1 MNHLNLDRNTF
12 LREVSERKK
21 RYIIDGKN
29 FPLPRKYHD
38 KIFYDYSES
47 IKVGK
52 KDRLRSDLYSET
64 LAFERAEYLA
74 AFVAQLRKRA
84 QAKLDTIDYL
94 AVCAILEDEKFALED
109 RASAAK
115 EYYYSA
121 IKKEKI

>member
-1 MNHLNLDRNTF
+1 M
-12 LREVSERKK
+12 REVSERKK

-38 KIFYDYSES
+38 KIFYEYSTS
-47 IKVGK
+47 TQIGK
-52 KDRLRSDLYSET
+52 KDRLRSGLYAET

-84 QAKLDTIDYL
+84 QEKLDAIDYL
-94 AVCAILEDEKFALED
+94 AVCKILEDEDFALEE

>member
-1 MNHLNLDRNTF
+1 MNHLNLDKNTF

-38 KIFYDYSES
+38 KIFYEYSNS
-47 IKVGK
+47 IVAHK
-52 KDRLRSDLYSET
+52 KDRIRSDLYAKT
-64 LAFERAEYLA
+64 LAFEREQYLA
-74 AFVAQLRKRA
+74 TFSAQLRKNSKENLDSMDYRA
-84 QAKLDTIDYL
+84 ICK
-94 AVCAILEDEKFALED
+94 ILEDEETALEV
-109 RASAAK
+109 RVESAK